1 MSKRMVHVLSNLST
15 VMCHAFIKDQAMMP
29 QNNAHNFSLDLEDD
43 LLKKE
48 NVQQ

>member
-1 MSKRMVHVLSNLST
+1 MSKRMAHVLSNLST
-15 VMCHAFIKDQAMMP
+15 IMCHAFIKNQAMMP
-29 QNNAHNFSLDLEDD
+29 QNNAHDFSTNLKDD